1 MLPPL
6 FVMPV
11 GTVTGVVGAG
21 DTGDWVLLGEVV
33 VVVELGL
40 LPVGVLP
47 VVVLPVG
54 VLPVAPPP
62 GVPGEL
68 ELWLVPVEP
77 VVLPGLVETADWSD
91 VAPVELAELAV
102 EGEPVPDFS
111 VLGSVFVLPARSAW
125 PPARDPVAARGGLLA
140 PGDRA
145 KEMPATASTAT
156 RATAPARQL
165 RAIGR

>member
-11 GTVTGVVGAG
+11 GSVTGVVGAG

-33 VVVELGL
+33 VVAEL
-40 LPVGVLP
+40 GVLP

-91 VAPVELAELAV
+91 VAPVEFAELAV
-102 EGEPVPDFS
+102 EGEPVPDLS